1 MVREQEG
8 AARTTRQLLKEEPGK
23 RERERERGPPMA
35 TAKRQT
41 RSLSLKALSTRG
53 EAIGVK

>member
-8 AARTTRQLLKEEPGK
+8 AARTTRQLLKEAPGK
-23 RERERERGPPMA
+23 RERERGPPSMA

-41 RSLSLKALSTRG
+41 RTLSIEALSTRG
-53 EAIGVK
+53 EAIEVK